1 MMTDRD
7 LILERLSKLKPEND
21 PPYYLSDRNVH
32 KDQLVELFSINLRAA
47 GGDVLKTGKK
57 QLTSVL
63 DKIIQDGGLLINLSE
78 NTLLKTK
85 FPHWPG
91 NPGSIN
97 SIQLLVMDGLIGV
110 AENGAV
116 WIPES
121 CLGERRFPFIV
132 ERILILLDL
141 QNLVHDLSQAYRKIN
156 LSEIPFG
163 LLIAG
168 PSKTADIEQSLVI
181 GAQGAMQH
189 TVLILT

>member
-1 MMTDRD
+1 MTDRD
-7 LILERLSKLKPEND
+7 LILERLSKLAPEKE
-21 PPYYLSDRNVH
+21 PPYYLSDRKVDF
-32 KDQLVELFSINLRAA
+32 DQLLELFSINLQAA

-57 QLTSVL
+57 QLNSAL
-63 DKIIQDGGLLINLSE
+63 DKIIQDGEMLINLSE
-78 NTLLKTK
+78 NTLLKTR
-85 FPHWPG
+85 FPQRPG
-91 NPGSIN
+91 YSGSTE
-97 SIQLLVMDGLIGV
+97 SIHLLVMDGIIGV

-121 CLGERRFPFIV
+121 RLGERHFPFIAD
-132 ERILILLDL
+132 RILILLDL
-141 QNLVHDLSQAYRKIN
+141 QNLVYDLTQAYWKIN

-163 LLIAG
+163 LWIAG